1 MAEPPPRH
9 EIVSAVEDT
18 HWWFVA
24 QREMVAAVLAA
35 EVAPGADV
43 LDAGCGTGA
52 VVDALADRYRC
63 AGVDVDAPSLEVCRR
78 RRPGLR
84 FEQAS
89 ADALPFADASFD
101 AVLSLDVLG
110 NVGVRDKPGLVRE
123 ARRVLR
129 PGGTLVLQVAAY
141 DWLRSAHD
149 AAVGSERRFTVP
161 EVRALLVAAGLT
173 PRLMTY
179 RVSTLFG
186 VAAATRLLRRGG
198 ARNQVGPVPTPL
210 NRALTRLTIAEN
222 RLARR
227 RPLPFGLSVFAVG
240 RAPNQAQ
247 APGRTRDSR

>member
-1 MAEPPPRH
+1 MAAAAPRH

-35 EVAPGADV
+35 EVAPGAEL

-63 AGVDVDAPSLEVCRR
+63 AGVDVDAPSLELCRR

-84 FEQAS
+84 FELAS
-89 ADALPFADASFD
+89 AADLPFADASFD
-101 AVLSLDVLG
+101 TVLSLDVLG
-110 NVGVRDKPGLVRE
+110 HKSLPDKPALVGE

-149 AAVGSERRFTVP
+149 TAVDSDRRFTTR
-161 EVRALLVAAGLT
+161 EVGALMRGAGFE
-173 PRLMTY
+173 PRLLTY
-179 RVSTLFG
+179 RVSMLFPA
-186 VAAATRLLRRGG
+186 AAATRLLRRHGT
-198 ARNQVGPVPTPL
+198 RNQVGPVPAPL
-210 NRALTRLTIAEN
+210 NRALTALTIAEN

-240 RAPNQAQ
+240 RAV
-247 APGRTRDSR
+247 